1 MSKLSLVGGDA
12 GIGEVLLHAPETDET
27 RIYDFP
33 DETGT
38 FALREY
44 DIRNLDEAKA
54 NRAGDTFTGALA
66 VRLAEGKPLREALRY
81 ANAAAAITVTR
92 RGALASIPTRQEVL
106 EKFGF

>member
-38 FALREY
+38 FALREFDTRSKGIGSNRNEY
-44 DIRNLDEAKA
+44 DL
-54 NRAGDTFTGALA
+54 
-66 VRLAEGKPLREALRY
+66 
-81 ANAAAAITVTR
+81 
-92 RGALASIPTRQEVL
+92 L
-106 EKFGF
+106 EELILKIFDA